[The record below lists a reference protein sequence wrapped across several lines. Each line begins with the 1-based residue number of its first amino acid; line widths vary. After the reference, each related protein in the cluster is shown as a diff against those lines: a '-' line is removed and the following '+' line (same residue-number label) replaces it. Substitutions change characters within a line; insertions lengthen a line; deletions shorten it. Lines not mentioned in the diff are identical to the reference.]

1 MFHGNPNRPTAAEVS
16 AEEMSRHLFGALRS
30 PASGS
35 CTGHASN
42 LGYPKLDG
50 LFKKTSGYL
59 T

>member
-50 LFKKTSGYL
+50 LFKKL
-59 T
+59 QDI